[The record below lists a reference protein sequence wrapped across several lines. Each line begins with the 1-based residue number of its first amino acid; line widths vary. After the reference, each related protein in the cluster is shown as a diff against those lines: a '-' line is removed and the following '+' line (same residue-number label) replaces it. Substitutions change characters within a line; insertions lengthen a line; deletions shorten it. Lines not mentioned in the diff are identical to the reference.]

1 MLQSEKMEFTS
12 KNPDGRLGH
21 TTGGIMEGTEGEY
34 RTDMI
39 IASSIIER
47 NQRKIVST
55 SSWIEEREIETAA

>member
-47 NQRKIVST
+47 KQKGK
-55 SSWIEEREIETAA
+55 